1 LIGKYVRS
9 VKKLTEKMAQFDEML
24 IAYYNSE
31 VNILNEVRGLLWK
44 MKSQRLKAEKTRTVS

>member
-1 LIGKYVRS
+1 
-9 VKKLTEKMAQFDEML
+9 ML